1 MKSESIITSK
11 SFQFAL
17 KIVRANQLI
26 IKSNKDNVL
35 SKQLFRSGTS
45 IGANVVESGGAY
57 SKKDFEFKLSIA
69 YKEAKETAYW
79 LKLIEA
85 NDLLGKDELSD
96 LHDGVEELQRLIGS
110 AIITLR
116 KNATK

>member
-26 IKSNKDNVL
+26 VKSHSENVL

-69 YKEAKETAYW
+69 YKEARETAYW

-85 NDLLGKDELSD
+85 NKLLETNELAE
-96 LHDGVEELQRLIGS
+96 LHEDIEELQRLIGS

-116 KNATK
+116 KNAVK

>member
-26 IKSNKDNVL
+26 VKAHRENVL
-35 SKQLFRSGTS
+35 SKQLFRCGTS

-85 NDLLGKDELSD
+85 NKLLETNVLAELHID
-96 LHDGVEELQRLIGS
+96 VEELQRLIGS

-116 KNATK
+116 RNAVK

>member
-17 KIVRANQLI
+17 KIVRANQKI

-45 IGANVVESGGAY
+45 IGANIVESGGAY
-57 SKKDFEFKLSIA
+57 SRKDFAFKLSIA
-69 YKEAKETAYW
+69 YKEARETAYW

-85 NDLLGKDELSD
+85 NMLLEKDELLE
-96 LHDGVEELQRLIGS
+96 LHQGVEELQKLIGS
-110 AIITLR
+110 AILTLK
-116 KNATK
+116 KNLVK

>member
-17 KIVRANQLI
+17 KIVRANQKI

-45 IGANVVESGGAY
+45 IGANIVESSGAY
-57 SKKDFEFKLSIA
+57 SRKDFAFKLSIA
-69 YKEAKETAYW
+69 YKEARETAYW

-85 NDLLGKDELSD
+85 SMLLEKDELLE
-96 LHDGVEELQRLIGS
+96 LHQGVEELQKLIGS
-110 AIITLR
+110 AILTLR
-116 KNATK
+116 KNLVK